1 MTRTPGSP
9 VGPRSSA
16 DRVEVMAMMQDVNL
30 VAVIGLRVTSRRK
43 LASS

>member
-16 DRVEVMAMMQDVNL
+16 DGVELMAMTHDVNL
-30 VAVIGLRVTSRRK
+30 LAAIGLRVTSKRK